1 MAATSLQVHPMPQT
15 LLIVEESLRDLKAHW
30 FEYIKTIV
38 QVARL
43 KGDQVDVACHCKAA
57 PEIRHQFNSF
67 PVFRYARYLDNS
79 TQSSIKKM
87 WGDRYYGFMLHS
99 WRCIQALWPLL
110 AKQPRY
116 NQAFVPTVLVHHLL
130 AWWAIMSFHPNRPER
145 LTLFFV
151 TNPGIWNTTLQQGA
165 LPSSLNI
172 KLQGW
177 LLRRFKRLVSQNK
190 VRLAVETQ
198 GARKEFEAL
207 SQLPF
212 VLMAHPVPAL
222 PIRTAVND
230 SVVNNPT
237 VNNPKKT
244 LTFACYGFARY
255 EKGSDIFKSAI
266 ETILE
271 NHPGFTNQFR
281 IQWLDSFALPHGTQC
296 SPESLQS
303 YPQVDIIN
311 HSLSSESYCKQL
323 QSVDCMVLPYRNSS
337 YYARVSRIAIESAYL
352 GIPIIYTC
360 GGWLEDTVSAFGAG
374 IGISDES
381 PDELVNE
388 LVQAIEKMAVEYT
401 YYRHQALNN
410 VESAKHYFSA
420 DYFYQQIFNEQ

>member
-1 MAATSLQVHPMPQT
+1 MPQT
-15 LLIVEESLRDLKAHW
+15 ILIVEESLRDLKAHW
-30 FEYIKTIV
+30 FEYIKTIA
-38 QVARL
+38 QIAQF
-43 KGDQVDVACHCKAA
+43 KGDQVDVACHYKAA
-57 PEIRHQFNSF
+57 PEIQHQFNSF

-79 TQSSIKKM
+79 TKNSIPRK
-87 WGDRYYGFMLHS
+87 WDDRYYGFMLHS

-116 NQAFVPTVLVHHLL
+116 DQAFVPTVLVHHLL
-130 AWWAIMSFHPNRPER
+130 AWWAIMSFHPSRPER

-151 TNPGIWNTTLQQGA
+151 TNPGIWNTTLQQGT
-165 LPSSLNI
+165 LPSSLNV

-177 LLRRFKRLVSQNK
+177 LLRRFKRLVSQKK
-190 VRLAVETQ
+190 VTLAVETQ
-198 GARKEFEAL
+198 GAQKEFEAL

-212 VLMAHPVPAL
+212 VLMTHPVPAL
-222 PIRTAVND
+222 PIKAVIND
-230 SVVNNPT
+230 S
-237 VNNPKKT
+237 KET

-255 EKGSDIFKSAI
+255 EKGSDILKSAI

-271 NHPGFTNQFR
+271 NHPSFTSQFR
-281 IQWLDSFALPHGTQC
+281 IQWLNSFALPQGAQC
-296 SPESLQS
+296 SPESLQR

-311 HSLSSESYCKQL
+311 HSLDSESYEKQL

-388 LVQAIEKMAVEYT
+388 LVKAIEKMAAEYT
-401 YYRHQALNN
+401 HYRHQALNN
-410 VESAKHYFSA
+410 MERAKHYFSA
-420 DYFYQQIFNEQ
+420 NYFYQQMFNEQ